1 MTAIL
6 HLILL
11 ITLTLTR
18 PVLLHEPLVQI
29 VDSRTPSAPASVLIL
44 GEDVSTLGD
53 EGLGPASWDELPAT
67 PVTSATSESSSA
79 PTSSSS

>member
-29 VDSRTPSAPASVLIL
+29 VDSRTPTSPASVLVL

-53 EGLGPASWDELPAT
+53 VGLGPASRYELPAA

-79 PTSSSS
+79 PTPSSA